1 MTDGQ
6 RSLPRAVSGQ
16 FLRAAERAGWVLGC
30 LLLAWLLLSPTPAQA
45 ADIDKLSDRIATSLQ
60 DIKDP
65 QYRTVAFSRVRQAGS
80 DLDIDT
86 LIDYVNVKVVRARR
100 LRVIDR
106 SKLQLILKEQQIQL
120 TDFISTQKYKDLGQL
135 MGVDLFVYGTV
146 YRDALVLK
154 AIDVQNSAIAWADWF
169 ALEDVAPQAGSL
181 QSLATGTVT
190 SLQKDTARLKQ
201 DKVRLVSFWGV
212 DTAGLFPPEAV
223 MDYLSVGIT
232 KDGNFRVVDR
242 ENIRLIAEE
251 QQLNQAAFIDE
262 KNAKRLGELY
272 GVDAFLYGTLSRRPD
287 GGYLASLKLMNI
299 YNGVIEWADLIRLD
313 EGGSTAAN
321 SPANSNI
328 PIGMVHVSSG
338 VFLMG
343 NNGEPLESTPLRQ
356 VNVGPFY
363 IDMQEISNG
372 QYQRFVKE
380 RDYRPPVGWNGPMAP
395 AGKEDL
401 PVVGVSWDDAQ
412 AFCRWMGKRLPLEA
426 EWEKAGRGSSAQP
439 FPWTGN
445 AFSPGFT
452 VTRESGKKQPD
463 PVQAPTK
470 DVSPYGVKNLSGN
483 VREWVEDMFLPY
495 PGGRGSN
502 SKYGRE
508 RVVRGGSWATDQ
520 NAAVLYYRGSSNP
533 NLAWQDVGFRCAK
546 TAPNR

>member
-30 LLLAWLLLSPTPAQA
+30 LLLAWLLLSPTPVRA

-169 ALEDVAPQAGSL
+169 ALEDVAPQAGAL
-181 QSLATGTVT
+181 QSLASGTVT
-190 SLQKDTARLKQ
+190 SLQKDAPRLRQEKM
-201 DKVRLVSFWGV
+201 RLVSFWGV

-232 KDGNFRVVDR
+232 KEGTFRVVDR

-272 GVDAFLYGTLSRRPD
+272 GVDGFLYGTLSRRPE

-313 EGGSTAAN
+313 EGGSAAAN
-321 SPANSNI
+321 SP
-328 PIGMVHVSSG
+328 
-338 VFLMG
+338 
-343 NNGEPLESTPLRQ
+343 
-356 VNVGPFY
+356 
-363 IDMQEISNG
+363 
-372 QYQRFVKE
+372 
-380 RDYRPPVGWNGPMAP
+380 
-395 AGKEDL
+395 
-401 PVVGVSWDDAQ
+401 
-412 AFCRWMGKRLPLEA
+412 
-426 EWEKAGRGSSAQP
+426 GS
-439 FPWTGN
+439 
-445 AFSPGFT
+445 
-452 VTRESGKKQPD
+452 
-463 PVQAPTK
+463 
-470 DVSPYGVKNLSGN
+470 
-483 VREWVEDMFLPY
+483 
-495 PGGRGSN
+495 
-502 SKYGRE
+502 
-508 RVVRGGSWATDQ
+508 
-520 NAAVLYYRGSSNP
+520 
-533 NLAWQDVGFRCAK
+533 
-546 TAPNR
+546 